1 MRKTFTM
8 TRLDDKETSGCY
20 RYAFTDGDSGIASI
34 YLRKESVNERPAQR
48 IQVKITEE
56 D

>member
-20 RYAFTDGDSGIASI
+20 RYGFTDGDPGITSI
-34 YLRKESVNERPAQR
+34 YLRKESVSERPPKR
-48 IQVKITEE
+48 IKVKITEE
-56 D
+56 K